1 MYVNFPNLH
10 KTTSRMLP
18 TLDAIDK
25 YIQRHANRA
34 SIQRAKECRVAQDSL
49 DDDNATYTCAGS
61 TGTLYRITLHYTKK
75 LSAHCTCPYNYGGLC
90 KHSVAALRDLA
101 DHIREQNPLPAARPA
116 PPCPTAPEALTY
128 PLTPEQTI
136 DPAVIIA
143 DFSRH
148 GIDAYRHDNRVKISS
163 RTRNT
168 LTLRTQDWDERCEQ
182 NLAYDRAQNHLSLR
196 CNCKRKTPYCR
207 HLHMALDY
215 LVTAFGRDYFAD
227 DYPQRHL
234 APLMQE
240 YGFDPNDRDAQRLF
254 AADITDQG
262 LRVAPRDPA
271 LVPRN
276 IFEHLHLPEPS
287 PIIPAAANEYG
298 YALCFEYQGTKL
310 TALVF
315 LEGKYDKTRSELAS
329 HIRPLNSFDI
339 EKRIIER
346 RHGHELLAL
355 NTDLYRISEN
365 LYDYSHYRKPQ
376 ALADA
381 VRDFAELCQRLNCP
395 IYAHDPQNSSYTRP
409 NLTPLTLNTT
419 ERVSLDLDLSR
430 DGSLYQITAFLRLG
444 ERNYAFTNNQLR
456 ISPLCI
462 CYKNTIYPL
471 ADPQIAG
478 HVAHFREHPQNKIAV
493 RDAEDFRANILVPLS
508 QRHHINSKQIKT
520 VAPPADDSPARAQL
534 YLDEQDGI
542 ITFRPLVQYPEQ
554 LLDPE
559 SHALRLQTT
568 AAGDYLQ
575 HPRDETLE
583 SHLLTTLRGLHPAF
597 AAGAPYQ
604 LAASELIENHWLLD
618 AAETLRTADIELL
631 GLKNL
636 KNYRYNLNRPT
647 LSTRSESG
655 IDWFDLE
662 LTINFGDQHV
672 SLKDLQKAILKKQ
685 NYITLGDGSIGL
697 LPQAW
702 LDKIAPWLKTGEIK
716 KDRIRFSAYQ
726 FGIIDDLLQNLEER
740 PTYLLELQARYQRLQ
755 NLHAQPPVAP
765 SPKLRAT
772 LRPYQ
777 QHGLDW
783 LAFLHENRLG
793 GCLADDMGLG
803 KTLQTLAFL
812 QHLKDQGEAQK
823 PSLIVAP
830 TSLIYNWQLEAEKFT
845 PDLRVYA
852 LTGTDRNSDAAH
864 LAEHDLI
871 LTTYGTLVRDIETL
885 QHQPFNY
892 IILDESQAIKNPQ
905 SQRYKAVRLLQAHN
919 RLCLTGTPIENNT
932 FDLYA
937 QMNFL
942 NPGLLGN
949 NAHYKSTFAD
959 AIDKHKDEASA
970 ALLAKLIHPFLLR
983 RTKEQVA
990 TELPPKTESILYC
1003 DMGAA
1008 QRKLYEA
1015 TKKRYREQL
1024 LHQIAAD
1031 GIEKSQLH
1039 ILDGLLKLRQIC
1051 NSPALLPDRE
1061 DYGDDSAKL
1070 DLLLENIKE
1079 KTGAHKIL
1087 VFSSFVKMLGLIQTR
1102 LEAENIPYE
1111 YLDGKTRDRKAK
1123 VENFQNNDAVRV
1135 FLISTKAGGTG
1146 LNLTEADYVFIVDP
1160 WWNPA
1165 VENQAIDR
1173 SHRIGQNKHVMA
1185 YRIICKNSI
1194 EEKILAL
1201 QDKKRHIAESI
1212 ISVDDDKKTF
1222 DLDEVKKLFA

>member
-1 MYVNFPNLH
+1 
-10 KTTSRMLP
+10 MLP
-18 TLDAIDK
+18 TPDAIDK
-25 YIQRHANRA
+25 YIQKHASRA
-34 SIQRAKECRVAQDSL
+34 SIQRAKECRVEQDFL
-49 DDDNATYTCAGS
+49 EDDSAEYTCLGS
-61 TGTLYRITLHYTKK
+61 SGAHYRITLRYAKK

-101 DHIREQNPLPAARPA
+101 DHIRAQNPPPFSRPSA
-116 PPCPTAPEALTY
+116 PRPPVREALTY
-128 PLTPEQTI
+128 TLTPDQTI
-136 DPAVIIA
+136 NPAVIIE
-143 DFSRH
+143 DFERH
-148 GIDAYRHDNRVKISS
+148 GISGAYRHDNNVTIQQ
-163 RTRNT
+163 RTRKT
-168 LTLRTQDWDERCEQ
+168 LTLRTQDWGEHYEQ
-182 NLAYDRAQNHLSLR
+182 HLTYDRAKNTLSLR
-196 CNCKRKTPYCR
+196 CNCKRKTTYCR
-207 HLHMALDY
+207 HMQMALDY
-215 LVTAFGRDYFAD
+215 LVSAFGRDYFAD

-234 APLMQE
+234 APLIKE
-240 YGFDPNDRDAQRLF
+240 YGFDPDDREAQRLF

-262 LRVAPRDPA
+262 LKITPRDPA
-271 LVPRN
+271 LAPRDLFTR
-276 IFEHLHLPEPS
+276 IRLPETP
-287 PIIPAAANEYG
+287 PAASDYG
-298 YALCFEYQGTKL
+298 YALCIEFRTGQLAGFS
-310 TALVF
+310 VI
-315 LEGKYDKTRSELAS
+315 EGKYDKTRSE
-329 HIRPLNSFDI
+329 ITTRIKPLDAYDL
-339 EKRIIER
+339 EERILK
-346 RHGHELLAL
+346 GHYSSEALAL
-355 NTDLYRISEN
+355 YYSTGRIAQNYRNHARPE
-365 LYDYSHYRKPQ
+365 
-376 ALADA
+376 ALTAA
-381 VRDFAELCQRLNCP
+381 VREFADLCRTLPCP
-395 IYAHDPQNSSYTRP
+395 VYAHNLDDNYTRAH
-409 NLTPLTLNTT
+409 LTPITLNTSD
-419 ERVSLDLDLSR
+419 RVSLDLDISR
-430 DGSLYQITAFLRLG
+430 DGKLYQIDARLRLG
-444 ERNYAFTNNQLR
+444 DKNYTFTNKQLR
-456 ISPLCI
+456 INPLFI
-462 CYKNTIYPL
+462 YHQNTLYPI
-471 ADPQIAG
+471 ADPQTANDITW
-478 HVAHFREHPQNKIAV
+478 FRQHPQTKIAAD
-493 RDAEDFRANILVPLS
+493 DAADFYQNALAPLS
-508 QRHHINSKQIKT
+508 QRHQLTNNQLIRP
-520 VAPPADDSPARAQL
+520 APPAADAAAPRAQI
-534 YLDEQDGI
+534 YLDEQNGN
-542 ITFRPLVQYPEQ
+542 ITFRPAVQYPER
-554 LLDPE
+554 LIDPTSRE
-559 SHALRLQTT
+559 PRLQTT
-568 AAGDYLQ
+568 AEGHYLQ
-575 HPRDETLE
+575 HPRDEALE
-583 SHLLTTLRGLHPAF
+583 TRLLDTLRGLHPDF

-604 LAASELIENHWLLD
+604 LTAYQLLENHWLLD
-618 AAETLRTADIELL
+618 AADTLRKADIELL

-636 KNYRYNLNRPT
+636 KHYPYNLNRPT

-662 LTINFGDQHV
+662 LAIHFGDQQV

-716 KDRIRFSAYQ
+716 KDRIRFSPYQ
-726 FGIIDDLLQNLEER
+726 LGIIDDLLQNLEER
-740 PTYLLELQARYQRLQ
+740 PAYLLELQARYHRLQ
-755 NLHAQPPVAP
+755 NLHEQPPVAP

-783 LAFLHENRLG
+783 LAFLHETRLG

-812 QHLKDQGEAQK
+812 QHLKDQGEATR

-830 TSLIYNWQLEAEKFT
+830 TSLIYNWQMEAEKFT
-845 PDLRVYA
+845 PELSVYA
-852 LTGTDRNSDAAH
+852 LTGTERNRDAAH
-864 LAEHDLI
+864 LGQHDII

-905 SQRYKAVRLLQAHN
+905 SQRYKAVRLLKAEN

-949 NAHYKSTFAD
+949 NSHFKSTFAD

-970 ALLAKLIHPFLLR
+970 ALLAKLIHPFILR
-983 RTKEQVA
+983 RSKEQVA

-1003 DMGAA
+1003 DMGTA
-1008 QRKLYEA
+1008 QRKLYDA

-1051 NSPALLPDRE
+1051 NSPALLADRE

-1087 VFSSFVKMLGLIQTR
+1087 VFSSFVKMLGLIQAR
-1102 LEAENIPYE
+1102 LDAENIPYE
-1111 YLDGKTRDRKAK
+1111 YLDGQTRDRKAK
-1123 VENFQNNDAVRV
+1123 VENFQTNDAVRV

-1173 SHRIGQNKHVMA
+1173 SHRIGQEKHVMA

-1201 QDKKRHIAESI
+1201 QDKKRRIAESI
-1212 ISVDDDKKTF
+1212 ISVDSDKKTF
-1222 DLDEVKKLFA
+1222 DLEEVKNLFA

>member
-1 MYVNFPNLH
+1 
-10 KTTSRMLP
+10 MLP
-18 TLDAIDK
+18 TPDTIDK
-25 YIQRHANRA
+25 YIQKHASRA
-34 SIQRAKECRVAQDSL
+34 SIQRAKECRVEQDFL
-49 DDDNATYTCAGS
+49 EDDSAEYTCLGS
-61 TGTLYRITLHYTKK
+61 SGAHYRITLRYAKK

-101 DHIREQNPLPAARPA
+101 DHIRAQNPPPPPRPAAPRPPA
-116 PPCPTAPEALTY
+116 REALTY
-128 PLTPEQTI
+128 TLTPDQTI
-136 DPAVIIA
+136 NPAVIIE
-143 DFSRH
+143 DFERH
-148 GIDAYRHDNRVKISS
+148 GISGAYHHDNNVTIQQ
-163 RTRNT
+163 RTRKT
-168 LTLRTQDWDERCEQ
+168 LTLRTQDWGEHYEQ
-182 NLAYDRAQNHLSLR
+182 HLTYDRAKNTLSLR
-196 CNCKRKTPYCR
+196 CNCKRKTTYCR
-207 HLHMALDY
+207 HMQMALDY
-215 LVTAFGRDYFAD
+215 LVSAFGRDYFAD

-234 APLMQE
+234 APLIKE
-240 YGFDPNDRDAQRLF
+240 YGFDPDDREAQRLF

-262 LRVAPRDPA
+262 LKITPRDPA
-271 LVPRN
+271 LAPRDLFTR
-276 IFEHLHLPEPS
+276 IRLPETP
-287 PIIPAAANEYG
+287 PAASDYG
-298 YALCFEYQGTKL
+298 YALCIEFRTGQLAGFS
-310 TALVF
+310 VI
-315 LEGKYDKTRSELAS
+315 EGKYDKTRSE
-329 HIRPLNSFDI
+329 ITTRIKPLDAYDL
-339 EKRIIER
+339 EERILK
-346 RHGHELLAL
+346 GHYSSEALAL
-355 NTDLYRISEN
+355 YYSTGRIAQNYRNHARPE
-365 LYDYSHYRKPQ
+365 
-376 ALADA
+376 ALTAA
-381 VRDFAELCQRLNCP
+381 VREFADLCRTLPCP
-395 IYAHDPQNSSYTRP
+395 VYAHNLDDNYTRAH
-409 NLTPLTLNTT
+409 LTPITLNTSD
-419 ERVSLDLDLSR
+419 RVSLDLDISR
-430 DGSLYQITAFLRLG
+430 DGKLYQIDARPRLG
-444 ERNYAFTNNQLR
+444 DKNYTFTNKQLR
-456 ISPLCI
+456 INPLFI
-462 CYKNTIYPL
+462 YHQNTLYPI
-471 ADPQIAG
+471 ADPQTANDITW
-478 HVAHFREHPQNKIAV
+478 FRQHPQTKIAAD
-493 RDAEDFRANILVPLS
+493 DAADFYQNALAPLS
-508 QRHHINSKQIKT
+508 QRHQLTNNQLIRP
-520 VAPPADDSPARAQL
+520 APPASDAAAPRAQI
-534 YLDEQDGI
+534 YLDEQNGN
-542 ITFRPLVQYPEQ
+542 ITFRPAVQYPER
-554 LLDPE
+554 LIDPTSRE
-559 SHALRLQTT
+559 PRLQTT
-568 AAGDYLQ
+568 AEGHYLQ
-575 HPRDETLE
+575 HPRDEALE
-583 SHLLTTLRGLHPAF
+583 TRLLDTLRGLHPDF

-604 LAASELIENHWLLD
+604 LTAYQLLENHWLLD
-618 AAETLRTADIELL
+618 AADTLRKADIELL

-636 KNYRYNLNRPT
+636 KHYPYNLNRPT

-697 LPQAW
+697 LPQEW

-740 PTYLLELQARYQRLQ
+740 PAYLLELQARYQRLQ
-755 NLHAQPPVAP
+755 NLHTQPPVAP

-783 LAFLHENRLG
+783 LAFLHQNRLG

-812 QHLKDQGEAQK
+812 QHLKDRGEATR
-823 PSLIVAP
+823 PSLIIAP

-852 LTGTDRNSDAAH
+852 LTGTDRNNDAAH

-959 AIDKHKDEASA
+959 AIDKHKDETSA

-990 TELPPKTESILYC
+990 TELPSKTESILYC

-1087 VFSSFVKMLGLIQTR
+1087 VFSSFVKMLGLIQAR
-1102 LEAENIPYE
+1102 LDAENIPYE
-1111 YLDGKTRDRKAK
+1111 YLDGQTRDRKAK
-1123 VENFQNNDAVRV
+1123 VENFQTNDAVRV

-1173 SHRIGQNKHVMA
+1173 SHRIGQEKHVMA

-1201 QDKKRHIAESI
+1201 QDKKRRIAESI
-1212 ISVDDDKKTF
+1212 ISVDSDKKTF
-1222 DLDEVKKLFA
+1222 DLEEVKNLFA

>member
-1 MYVNFPNLH
+1 
-10 KTTSRMLP
+10 MLP
-18 TLDAIDK
+18 TPDTIDK
-25 YIQRHANRA
+25 YIQKHASRA
-34 SIQRAKECRVAQDSL
+34 SIQRAKECRVEQDFL
-49 DDDNATYTCAGS
+49 EDDSAEYTCLGS
-61 TGTLYRITLHYTKK
+61 SGAHYRITLRYAKK

-101 DHIREQNPLPAARPA
+101 DHIRAQNPPPPPRPAAPRPPA
-116 PPCPTAPEALTY
+116 REALTY
-128 PLTPEQTI
+128 TLTPDQTI
-136 DPAVIIA
+136 NPAVIIE
-143 DFSRH
+143 DFERH
-148 GIDAYRHDNRVKISS
+148 GISGAYRHDNNVTIQQ
-163 RTRNT
+163 RTRKT
-168 LTLRTQDWDERCEQ
+168 LTLRTQDWGEHYEQ
-182 NLAYDRAQNHLSLR
+182 HLTYDRAQNTLSLR
-196 CNCKRKTPYCR
+196 CNCKRKTTYCR
-207 HLHMALDY
+207 HMQMALDY
-215 LVTAFGRDYFAD
+215 LVSAFGRDYFAD

-234 APLMQE
+234 APFIKE
-240 YGFDPNDRDAQRLF
+240 YGFDPDDREAQRLF

-262 LRVAPRDPA
+262 LKITPRDPA
-271 LVPRN
+271 LAPRDLFTR
-276 IFEHLHLPEPS
+276 IRLPETP
-287 PIIPAAANEYG
+287 PAASDYG
-298 YALCFEYQGTKL
+298 YALCIEFRTGQLAGFS
-310 TALVF
+310 VI
-315 LEGKYDKTRSELAS
+315 EGKYDKTRSE
-329 HIRPLNSFDI
+329 ITTRIKPLDAYDL
-339 EKRIIER
+339 EERILK
-346 RHGHELLAL
+346 GHYSSEALAL
-355 NTDLYRISEN
+355 YYSTGRIAQNYRNHARPE
-365 LYDYSHYRKPQ
+365 
-376 ALADA
+376 ALTAA
-381 VRDFAELCQRLNCP
+381 VREFADLCRTLPCP
-395 IYAHDPQNSSYTRP
+395 VYAHNLDDNYTRAH
-409 NLTPLTLNTT
+409 LTPITLNTSD
-419 ERVSLDLDLSR
+419 RVSLDLDISR
-430 DGSLYQITAFLRLG
+430 DGKLYQIDARLRLG
-444 ERNYAFTNNQLR
+444 DKNYTFTNKQLR
-456 ISPLCI
+456 INPLFI
-462 CYKNTIYPL
+462 YHQNTLYPI
-471 ADPQIAG
+471 ADPQTANDITW
-478 HVAHFREHPQNKIAV
+478 FRQHPQTKIAAA
-493 RDAEDFRANILVPLS
+493 DAADFYQNALAPLS
-508 QRHHINSKQIKT
+508 QRHQLTNNQLIRP
-520 VAPPADDSPARAQL
+520 APPAADAAAPRAQI
-534 YLDEQDGI
+534 YLDEQNGN
-542 ITFRPLVQYPEQ
+542 ITFRPAVQYPER
-554 LLDPE
+554 LIDPTSRE
-559 SHALRLQTT
+559 PRLQIT
-568 AAGDYLQ
+568 AEGHYLQ
-575 HPRDETLE
+575 HPRDEALE
-583 SHLLTTLRGLHPAF
+583 TRLLDTLRGLHPDF

-604 LAASELIENHWLLD
+604 LTAYQLLENHWLLD
-618 AAETLRTADIELL
+618 AADTLRKADIELL

-636 KNYRYNLNRPT
+636 KHYPYNLNRPT

-662 LTINFGDQHV
+662 LAIHFGDQQV

-716 KDRIRFSAYQ
+716 KDRIRFSPYQ
-726 FGIIDDLLQNLEER
+726 LGIIDDLLQNLEER
-740 PTYLLELQARYQRLQ
+740 PAYLLELQARYHRLQ
-755 NLHAQPPVAP
+755 NLHEQPPVTP
-765 SPKLRAT
+765 SPALRAT

-812 QHLKDQGEAQK
+812 QHLKDQGEATR

-830 TSLIYNWQLEAEKFT
+830 TSLIYNWQMEAEKFT
-845 PDLRVYA
+845 PELSVYA
-852 LTGTDRNSDAAH
+852 LTGTERNRDAAH
-864 LAEHDLI
+864 LGQHDII

-905 SQRYKAVRLLQAHN
+905 SQRYKAVRLLKAEN

-949 NAHYKSTFAD
+949 NSHFKSTFAD
-959 AIDKHKDEASA
+959 AIDKHKDETSA
-970 ALLAKLIHPFLLR
+970 ALLAKLIHPFILR
-983 RTKEQVA
+983 RSKEQVA

-1003 DMGAA
+1003 DMGTA
-1008 QRKLYEA
+1008 QRKLYDA

-1051 NSPALLPDRE
+1051 NSPALLADRE

-1087 VFSSFVKMLGLIQTR
+1087 VFSSFVKMLGLIQAR
-1102 LEAENIPYE
+1102 LDAENIPYE
-1111 YLDGKTRDRKAK
+1111 YLDGQTRDRKAK
-1123 VENFQNNDAVRV
+1123 VENFQTNDTVRV

-1173 SHRIGQNKHVMA
+1173 SHRIGQEKHVMA

-1201 QDKKRHIAESI
+1201 QDKKRRIAESI
-1212 ISVDDDKKTF
+1212 ISVDSDKKTF
-1222 DLDEVKKLFA
+1222 DLEEVKNLFA

>member
-49 DDDNATYTCAGS
+49 DDDSATYTCPGS
-61 TGTLYRITLHYTKK
+61 TGALYYITLRYAKR
-75 LSAHCTCPYNYGGLC
+75 LSAHCTCPYDYGGIC

-101 DHIREQNPLPAARPA
+101 DHIREQNPLPALRSAPARPA
-116 PPCPTAPEALTY
+116 APEVLTY
-128 PLTPEQTI
+128 TLTPEQTI
-136 DPAVIIA
+136 APATIIA

-148 GIDAYRHDNRVKISS
+148 GIDACRHDNRVKIYK
-163 RTRNT
+163 RTRST
-168 LTLRTQDWDERCEQ
+168 FTLRIQDWGENYEQ
-182 NLAYDRAQNHLSLR
+182 HIAYDRAQNTLSLH
-196 CNCKRKTPYCR
+196 CNCKRRTAHCR

-215 LVTAFGRDYFAD
+215 IVTLFGRDYFAD
-227 DYPQRHL
+227 DYPRRHL
-234 APLMQE
+234 AALMQE
-240 YGFDPNDRDAQRLF
+240 YGFDPDDREAQRLF

-271 LVPRN
+271 LAPRD
-276 IFEHLHLPEPS
+276 IFDKIRLPEAA
-287 PIIPAAANEYG
+287 PIAASDYG
-298 YALCFEYQGTKL
+298 HALCIEFQGGQFIGF
-310 TALVF
+310 AV
-315 LEGKYDKTRSELAS
+315 LEGKYDKTRTEIATRIKPLDAYDLDD
-329 HIRPLNSFDI
+329 HILDG
-339 EKRIIER
+339 
-346 RHGHELLAL
+346 RHGSEVLALYYDTGRIAKNYRLAQTRAEALTIAVREFAALCQRIDCAVYAHDINTTYTRTNLTPLAL
-355 NTDLYRISEN
+355 NT
-365 LYDYSHYRKPQ
+365 
-376 ALADA
+376 
-381 VRDFAELCQRLNCP
+381 RD
-395 IYAHDPQNSSYTRP
+395 
-409 NLTPLTLNTT
+409 
-419 ERVSLDLDLSR
+419 RVNLDLDLSR
-430 DGSLYQITAFLRLG
+430 DGSLYQINARLRLG
-444 ERNYAFTNNQLR
+444 EHDYALTHKTLSIN
-456 ISPLCI
+456 PLFI
-462 CYKNTIYPL
+462 RQQNTLYPC
-471 ADPQIAG
+471 ADPQTANDIAW
-478 HVAHFREHPQNKIAV
+478 FRTHPQTKIAAA
-493 RDAEDFRANILVPLS
+493 DATTFYQNTLAPLS
-508 QRHHINSKQIKT
+508 ERHQLQSRTLIRP
-520 VAPPADDSPARAQL
+520 APPETDAPAARAQL

-583 SHLLTTLRGLHPAF
+583 NHLLTTLRGLHPAF
-597 AAGAPYQ
+597 AGGAPYQ
-604 LAASELIENHWLLD
+604 LAATELIENHWLLD

-662 LTINFGDQHV
+662 LTIHFGDQHV

-685 NYITLGDGSIGL
+685 NYITLGDGSIGI
-697 LPQAW
+697 LPQEW

-740 PTYLLELQARYQRLQ
+740 PAYLLELQARYQRLQ
-755 NLHAQPPVAP
+755 NLHTQPPVAP

-812 QHLKDQGEAQK
+812 QHLKDRGEATR
-823 PSLIVAP
+823 PSLIIAP

-852 LTGTDRNSDAAH
+852 LTGTDRNNDAAH

-905 SQRYKAVRLLQAHN
+905 SQRYKAVRLLQAEN

-1185 YRIICKNSI
+1185 YRIICKDSI